1 MIKIGETHGLFSFGD
16 QRWDG
21 EDTADSDAT
30 EAVKRLV
37 EAAIAVGDAKSDL
50 ARHVALITLMEMT
63 APFRSREYGLEWQVD
78 ANAAPFT
85 ETEEGR

>member
-30 EAVKRLV
+30 EAVNTP
-37 EAAIAVGDAKSDL
+37 AK
-50 ARHVALITLMEMT
+50 T
-63 APFRSREYGLEWQVD
+63 
-78 ANAAPFT
+78 
-85 ETEEGR
+85 